1 MRPKQRDRRT
11 MATRQNE
18 NFEGFEGGNVVMP
31 ACDFCDACSA
41 PSPFTS
47 PEGLRHLTS
56 ALLRLPARLS
66 DSPPHPAASSDLFAW
81 RRSSL
86 SPPLCKLQRR
96 ASYLDV
102 SRSCRLVMRRLRC
115 DCLSKPGTSRN
126 NSDSLAP

>member
-1 MRPKQRDRRT
+1 

-18 NFEGFEGGNVVMP
+18 NFDGFEGGNLVMP

-56 ALLRLPARLS
+56 ALLRLPAPLS
-66 DSPPHPAASSDLFAW
+66 DSPPRPAAASDLFAW
-81 RRSSL
+81 RRSSP

-102 SRSCRLVMRRLRC
+102 SCSRRLVERRLRC

-126 NSDSLAP
+126 KSDSLAP